1 MSTVKINWGTGL
13 VIGMLLFIGFI
24 LYFVITMMT
33 DTKYDHDLVVEDY
46 YKQELV
52 LNQQLMAR
60 QNLALLSAPIRGK
73 RTAAGW
79 LLEFPKEL
87 HNTEIKGHVFLY
99 RPSDKHLDSDFP
111 FVLSESN
118 LLIPETRLLDG
129 RWNIKVSWDSQGKSY
144 LYETAIDY

>member
-33 DTKYDHDLVVEDY
+33 DSKFDHELVVEDY
-46 YKQELV
+46 YKQELI
-52 LNQQLMAR
+52 LNEQLEAR
-60 QNLALLSAPIRGK
+60 QNLAILSEPIRGK
-73 RTAAGW
+73 KTAEGW
-79 LLEFPKEL
+79 VLEFPKEL
-87 HNTEIKGHVFLY
+87 QNNIKGNVFLY
-99 RPSDKHLDSDFP
+99 KPSDKHLDSDFP

-129 RWNIKVSWDSQGKSY
+129 RWNISVTWQHEGKPF
-144 LYETAIDY
+144 LYETSINY